1 MAKTLALNIKI
12 NSQGGEKVIKNIG
25 ELEEEIAK
33 LSEEIKTLD
42 FGTEEYKKTAAALN
56 TLKSEFKDVEKEF
69 EGIDTEQ
76 KLSALAGAVEAVS
89 GAFLI
94 AGSAARTFGADAKSV
109 EEIERLEQQA
119 LEAVNIA
126 LGVRQLLEGALQAR
140 ILLRN
145 SAERVALVQTKLLTV
160 AQTAYNAVVGT
171 STGLLR
177 AFRLALAATGIG
189 LAVVAITEL
198 VSRLKLFN
206 KETENSN
213 EALDNLGTSLKEAAG
228 SSVSFEIQTKSLTE
242 IIKDGEKPYKERVAA
257 YKDLQK
263 LVPEL
268 ADVTFDEAVNTER
281 LNEAIK
287 DQSTLILL
295 RARLKALEE
304 YLIEQEKARIAQ
316 EEEQRQFEQATAA
329 VGDYLELQQEYY
341 RAVQGGFQGTI
352 DEYEAQQKALQE
364 TARQLAGNTEEV
376 EDNTEATQDNNSVL
390 ALAQK
395 TQEEIY
401 EILGRQNERIEENS
415 KNKDKN
421 KEEQDKL
428 NKSLEEYAR
437 KIKELSSA
445 FNDLEF
451 SEQASTDII
460 DKANSIIEKQNEL
473 LEERAKIL
481 GLQIGENDEYTE
493 SLRRLVGAVIIP
505 DDTNKSLENL
515 QDNFAFVINTIL
527 EYGKGIDDI
536 NGSTIT
542 LGNATDNII
551 DILSNYQRSI
561 ESLTSAGLS
570 LERAQQIITANV
582 GPLAAAY
589 SKLNEE
595 QQSQIIN
602 FLKSQEQANILIDD
616 LNTGIRTYNNAL
628 KEGDEPLQ
636 LANQANFEI
645 FNLIVKTNE
654 ALENRIK
661 NFETEEEIRN
671 EIEKSVAQQL
681 FDTQDL
687 NTLSE
692 EQLNVVRGT
701 TDLIFEQTK
710 FYGDVLKINKELEG
724 LTQQISDNI
733 KEQGENLTDSEF
745 LNLFEKIKKD
755 AQTNLPELKKF
766 FNELSADTSNLT
778 EEQLT
783 AIKNLLNGIQ
793 DASEWDGIKSK
804 ISTIAQEVS
813 NLVGRFQQIAQAQI
827 SLELERLA
835 AYEEQTLAI
844 IGDETEK
851 QREKQKE
858 FQEEIN
864 KQRFELEKRARIQEL
879 QFAIATGIAGG
890 AQAVINALAL
900 PIPPPGPQI
909 IAGLYAGLT
918 AVELATINSQLSFVK
933 STQYVPARRGGL
945 VVGPDHENGG
955 VMANGGLV
963 LEGGE
968 AVLNRNAVSQF
979 GDLLSNISVATG
991 GRALTVDDS
1000 RIVQE
1005 IRQQNQRP
1013 IKTYV
1018 LYEDIKD
1025 TNKINSKLEQISRL

>member
-145 SAERVALVQTKLLTV
+145 SAERIALVQTKLLTV

-198 VSRLKLFN
+198 LSRLKLFN

-228 SSVSFEIQTKSLTE
+228 SSVSFEIQTKSLTK
-242 IIKDGEKPYKERVAA
+242 IIKDGEKPYNERVAA

-329 VGDYLELQQEYY
+329 VGDYLQLQEEYY

-390 ALAQK
+390 ELAQK

-437 KIKELSSA
+437 RIQQVANAFDKLTFEEGVQAKVLDDANELI
-445 FNDLEF
+445 
-451 SEQASTDII
+451 EQ
-460 DKANSIIEKQNEL
+460 QNEL
-473 LEERAKIL
+473 LQERLGIL
-481 GLQIGENDEYTE
+481 GSTAEEADTISNQLRTLLGGLLIPPGELENAREYRDIYGDIVTEFIRAGAEGDNFLLQIGEETVEVNKVLLDLGKATRLVQEEILKAIRNQIGEEEFRNKVGEENYQTLLKFFKAQEDVNELIKNYNDELNEQDKLT
-493 SLRRLVGAVIIP
+493 
-505 DDTNKSLENL
+505 KSINGENL
-515 QDNFAFVINTIL
+515 NIN
-527 EYGKGIDDI
+527 
-536 NGSTIT
+536 
-542 LGNATDNII
+542 
-551 DILSNYQRSI
+551 
-561 ESLTSAGLS
+561 
-570 LERAQQIITANV
+570 QQILFYKDLLDQAGDSLVLQEN
-582 GPLAAAY
+582 AY
-589 SKLNEE
+589 ERLQQNLSK
-595 QQSQIIN
+595 
-602 FLKSQEQANILIDD
+602 
-616 LNTGIRTYNNAL
+616 
-628 KEGDEPLQ
+628 
-636 LANQANFEI
+636 
-645 FNLIVKTNE
+645 V
-654 ALENRIK
+654 
-661 NFETEEEIRN
+661 
-671 EIEKSVAQQL
+671 L
-681 FDTQDL
+681 FDQSDITK
-687 NTLSE
+687 LSE
-692 EQLNVVRGT
+692 EQLTILNGITNTVAQ
-701 TDLIFEQTK
+701 QTQ
-710 FYGDVLKINKELEG
+710 FYQDVLDVNKELAK
-724 LTQQISDNI
+724 LTKQIGDNI
-733 KEQGENLTDSEF
+733 DLQQDKLNDLQFDNLQKF
-745 LNLFEKIKKD
+745 ILNNREAID
-755 AQTNLPELKKF
+755 EISKF
-766 FNELSADTSNLT
+766 FDELSAETSNLT
-778 EEQLT
+778 EEQLA
-783 AIKNLLNGIQ
+783 AIKNLIKGIQ
-793 DASEWDGIKSK
+793 TASEWDGIKNT

-835 AYEEQTLAI
+835 AYEEQTLAV